1 VLKPDEFALGAPAMP
16 KGRAKAV
23 NLLSSR
29 DEPDD
34 AQDTDTSG
42 HVVPDIIPFV
52 AADAKGEV
60 HTAKGASMPRGVYDR
75 TKSKKRKG
83 AEAAAPAGGEEKPR
97 KAHGKSRAR
106 AAAGA
111 KPRRPREATP
121 PAGEERFAV
130 WSDGTVD
137 IDAPECKG
145 RLNAATVASLYEYV
159 KRLRGEA

>member
-1 VLKPDEFALGAPAMP
+1 VLKPDEFALGAPVVP
-16 KGRAKAV
+16 KGRGKAV

-29 DEPDD
+29 DEPED
-34 AQDTDTSG
+34 AQETDQSG

-106 AAAGA
+106 AAAA

-137 IDAPECKG
+137 IEAPECKG
-145 RLNAATVASLYEYV
+145 RLSAESVARLYDYV